1 MLLSTHTQMEKK
13 NLYWY
18 LNINKSHQHMLKRPE
33 TDCEKNIVFGY
44 CWKGTIG
51 AKKEKEYVCKIL
63 LKELKR
69 AKRIGIYIY

>member
-1 MLLSTHTQMEKK
+1 
-13 NLYWY
+13 
-18 LNINKSHQHMLKRPE
+18 MLKQPE
-33 TDCEKNIVFGY
+33 IDCEKNIVFGY

-51 AKKEKEYVCKIL
+51 AKKEKEYICKIL